1 MKKSKIIL
9 GFLWLL
15 AFLAIPVQAGSVFSW
30 AEQTIYVNTPV
41 ERNMYAAAGN
51 LMISKP
57 IGGDL
62 IAFGESISISSN
74 VNEDFMGFGT
84 NIYIDSKVAGDVRIA
99 WQNIIINQ
107 DIWWDFIA
115 FGASVTVAPDVK
127 IWWDFVVYWATV
139 NMNGTVNGNAY
150 IGSEWLSLNWQIKGN
165 AKLNFEEI
173 KLGDG
178 AKINGSLSY
187 KAPQTNTE
195 LEGISNGEIT
205 FKASIKEGSQKFFF
219 GLIKW
224 IVFYKWAYISLFA
237 LILVLIFRK
246 IFKEVSDTLKKSPRQ
261 SLLAGFLCYT
271 LPPFAILIL
280 LITVLGI
287 PLAWIL
293 SLLYIILWIM
303 WGFVS
308 SAILSSWFIDSFRG
322 GIKNAAWWKILLTV
336 IVVSFLFTIISGID
350 MIVIFFAIWALVLY
364 KINFTKKTLKS
375 L

>member
-9 GFLWLL
+9 GFLGLL
-15 AFLAIPVQAGSVFSW
+15 AFLAIPVQASSIFSG
-30 AEQTIYVNTPV
+30 AETIYVNTPV

-51 LMISKP
+51 LMVSKP
-57 IGGDL
+57 I

-84 NIYIDSKVAGDVRIA
+84 NIYIDNKVAGDVRIA
-99 WQNIIINQ
+99 GQNIIINQ
-107 DIWWDFIA
+107 DIGGDFIA

-127 IWWDFVVYWATV
+127 IGGDFVVYGATV

-150 IGSEWLSLNWQIKGN
+150 IGSAGLSLNGQIKGN

-219 GLIKW
+219 GLIKG

-246 IFKEVSDTLKKSPRQ
+246 IFKEVSDTLKKNPRQ

-287 PLAWIL
+287 PLAGIL

-303 WGFVS
+303 GGFMS

-322 GIKNAAWWKILLTV
+322 GIKNATGWKILLTV

-350 MIVIFFAIWALVLY
+350 MIAIFFAIGALVLY

>member
-1 MKKSKIIL
+1 M
-9 GFLWLL
+9 
-15 AFLAIPVQAGSVFSW
+15 
-30 AEQTIYVNTPV
+30 
-41 ERNMYAAAGN
+41 
-51 LMISKP
+51 
-57 IGGDL
+57 
-62 IAFGESISISSN
+62 
-74 VNEDFMGFGT
+74 
-84 NIYIDSKVAGDVRIA
+84 
-99 WQNIIINQ
+99 
-107 DIWWDFIA
+107 
-115 FGASVTVAPDVK
+115 TVAPDVK

-150 IGSEWLSLNWQIKGN
+150 IGSAWLSLNWQIKGN

-280 LITVLGI
+280 LITILGI

-350 MIVIFFAIWALVLY
+350 MIAIFFAIWALVLY